1 MYPFNYHR
9 PQSADDALALFK
21 AAEDG
26 IYLAGGQTL
35 LPTMKQRLAA
45 PTDLIDLCNVPDLRG
60 IELETQ
66 AVSVGA
72 LTLHSEVAGHEG
84 IRSALPVLSSLAG
97 EIGDSQVRNRGTLGG
112 SVANSD
118 PAADYPAAIVGLGAT
133 IHTMDRSIE
142 GDDFFKD
149 LFETAL
155 NPGELITR
163 ICFPVPERA
172 AYQKFP
178 NPASRY
184 AIVGVLVADFSGE
197 IRVGV
202 TGAGPCAFRAS
213 GIEQVLNADLNPE
226 SIDAVEVPESGFNND
241 LHASAIDR
249 AHLVKVMAKRA
260 VADLLN

>member
-112 SVANSD
+112 SLPTVI
-118 PAADYPAAIVGLGAT
+118 PPPT
-133 IHTMDRSIE
+133 IPLPLLAWARPFTLWI
-142 GDDFFKD
+142 
-149 LFETAL
+149 A
-155 NPGELITR
+155 
-163 ICFPVPERA
+163 
-172 AYQKFP
+172 
-178 NPASRY
+178 ASR
-184 AIVGVLVADFSGE
+184 
-197 IRVGV
+197 V
-202 TGAGPCAFRAS
+202 TTSSKIFLKQR
-213 GIEQVLNADLNPE
+213 
-226 SIDAVEVPESGFNND
+226 
-241 LHASAIDR
+241 
-249 AHLVKVMAKRA
+249 
-260 VADLLN
+260 